1 MKSEAMGL
9 PSKGFFV
16 LDALD
21 EHEIT
26 TQRQLSEKAGISLGH
41 VNYVLKVLLK
51 KGLIK
56 IDKFYKSSNKK
67 GYVYLLTPKGLEAK
81 SSLAAHFVVSK
92 LKEYSQLK
100 QKIKERLTLIESR
113 GHVNIVL
120 VGPEIVKD
128 FVDKMIKENALN
140 MVLVGYCKELEDLK
154 AYDTEQF
161 DVALIMDGNNINREA
176 TVEDFKPFQDKL
188 LPLW

>member
-1 MKSEAMGL
+1 MGL
-9 PSKGFFV
+9 PTKCFFV
-16 LDALD
+16 LDALN
-21 EHEIT
+21 EYQIT

-41 VNYVLKVLLK
+41 VNYVIKVLLK

-56 IDKFYKSSNKK
+56 IDSFYQSSNKK
-67 GYVYLLTPKGLEAK
+67 NYIYLLTPKRLETK
-81 SSLAAHFVVSK
+81 SRLAARFVVSK

-100 QKIKERLTLIESR
+100 QKIKEKLTLIESR

-140 MVLVGYCKELEDLK
+140 MVMVGYCKELENLK
-154 AYDTEQF
+154 AYDVESY
-161 DVALIMDGNNINREA
+161 DIALIIDGNHVDMK
-176 TVEDFKPFQDKL
+176 TVSGDTKALQDKL

>member
-1 MKSEAMGL
+1 MGL
-9 PSKGFFV
+9 PTKCFFV
-16 LDALD
+16 LDALN
-21 EHEIT
+21 EYQIT

-41 VNYVLKVLLK
+41 VNYVIKVLLK

-56 IDKFYKSSNKK
+56 IDSFYQSSNKK
-67 GYVYLLTPKGLEAK
+67 NYIYLLTPKGLETK
-81 SSLAAHFVVSK
+81 SRLAARFVVSK
-92 LKEYSQLK
+92 LKEYSQFK
-100 QKIKERLTLIESR
+100 RKIKEKLALIESK

-128 FVDKMIKENALN
+128 FVDKMIKEHALN
-140 MVLVGYCKELEDLK
+140 MVMVGYCKELEDLK
-154 AYDTEQF
+154 AYGTEQF

-176 TVEDFKPFQDKL
+176 TVEDFKPFHDKL

>member
-1 MKSEAMGL
+1 MKLST
-9 PSKGFFV
+9 KDFHV

-21 EHEIT
+21 SYEIT
-26 TQRQLSEKAGISLGH
+26 TQRQLSEKSGISLGH
-41 VNYVLKVLLK
+41 VNYLLKHLLK
-51 KGLIK
+51 KGLVK
-56 IDKFYKSSNKK
+56 MGNFSKSPNKM
-67 GYVYLLTPKGLEAK
+67 GYAYHLTPKGLDAK
-81 SSLAAHFVVSK
+81 SRLAARFVVSK
-92 LKEYSQLK
+92 LKEYSRLK
-100 QKIKERLTLIESR
+100 QKIKEKLTLIESR

-140 MVLVGYCKELEDLK
+140 MVMVGYCKELEDLK
-154 AYDTEQF
+154 AYGTEQF
-161 DVALIMDGNNINREA
+161 DVALIMDGNNMNREA

>member
-1 MKSEAMGL
+1 VELSTKD
-9 PSKGFFV
+9 FHV

-21 EHEIT
+21 SYEIT
-26 TQRQLSEKAGISLGH
+26 TQRQLSEKSSTSLGH
-41 VNYVLKVLLK
+41 VNYLLKSLLK
-51 KGLIK
+51 KGLVK
-56 IDKFYKSSNKK
+56 MGTFSKSHNKM
-67 GYVYLLTPKGLEAK
+67 GYAYHLTPKGLEAK
-81 SSLAAHFVVSK
+81 SRLAARFVVSK

-100 QKIKERLTLIESR
+100 QKIKEKLTLIESR

-128 FVDKMIKENALN
+128 FVDKMIKEYALN
-140 MVLVGYCKELEDLK
+140 MVMVGHCAELKNLK
-154 AYDTEQF
+154 AYDVESF
-161 DVALIMDGNNINREA
+161 DVALVMDGNNINREA

>member
-1 MKSEAMGL
+1 MELSTKDFHL
-9 PSKGFFV
+9 

-21 EHEIT
+21 SYEIT
-26 TQRQLSEKAGISLGH
+26 TQRQLSEKSSISLGH
-41 VNYVLKVLLK
+41 VNYLLKSLLK
-51 KGLIK
+51 KGLVK
-56 IDKFYKSSNKK
+56 MENFNKSPNKM
-67 GYVYLLTPKGLEAK
+67 GYAYHLTPEGIETK
-81 SSLAAHFVVSK
+81 SRLAARFVVSK

-100 QKIKERLTLIESR
+100 RTIKEKLTLIESR

-140 MVLVGYCKELEDLK
+140 MVMVGYCTGLEGLE
-154 AYDTEQF
+154 AYGTEQF

-176 TVEDFKPFQDKL
+176 TEEDFKPFQDKL